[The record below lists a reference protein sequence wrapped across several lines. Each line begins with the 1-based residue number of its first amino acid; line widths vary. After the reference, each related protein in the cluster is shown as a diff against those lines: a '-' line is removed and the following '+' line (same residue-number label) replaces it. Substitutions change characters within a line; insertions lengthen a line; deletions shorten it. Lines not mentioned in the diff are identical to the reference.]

1 MGRLSLRARLLLV
14 ATCVLLIF
22 LGLMGL
28 VLDQAFR
35 RSVEEGVSERLRL
48 HIYGLLATAEES
60 NGSLYLPENLQEPDF
75 NRLGTGLYAVVFDG
89 SGTELWRSSSALDL
103 ALSETADSTL
113 RGNFSPGEPAF
124 GRIEAAGDIPLFFLA
139 YRVLWQGTG
148 ETVTPYTFVA
158 MQTLDTYR
166 SEVAGFRNNLWGWL
180 GGVVFVLIGVQ
191 AAVMSWGLAPLR
203 RLESD
208 LGQIE
213 AGEQDYLQ
221 GDYPVEIEGV
231 TRNLNVLL
239 ASERQQRE
247 KYRTTLADLAHSLKT
262 PLAILRGTAA
272 SMNGLPADPEKAVSE
287 LDSIRAT
294 VDEQVARMDEIVGY
308 QLGRGMTSSPTIIRR
323 SIDVRPLLDRLVA
336 AMRKVYS
343 NRDVELTVDAQEC
356 SFFGDE
362 RDLMEMLGNVVDN
375 ACKYCDHEVHIE
387 VTQPIARGKLRLVI
401 EDDGPGIPDKE
412 RELVMRRGERLDASA
427 PGQGIGLAVVAELVA
442 RYGGDWDIEDSALGG
457 ARFVINLP

>member
-1 MGRLSLRARLLLV
+1 MRRLSLRARLLLV

-35 RSVEEGVSERLRL
+35 QSAQEGVSERLQL
-48 HIYGLLATAEES
+48 QIYGLLATTEES
-60 NGSLYLPENLQEPDF
+60 DGSLYLPETLQEPDF
-75 NRLGTGLYAVVFDG
+75 NRLGTGLYAVVFG
-89 SGTELWRSSSALDL
+89 EAGAELWRSPSALDL
-103 ALSETADSTL
+103 ALPEMAKDTL
-113 RGNFSPGEPAF
+113 RRDFTPGQPVF
-124 GRIEAAGDIPLFFLA
+124 GRLDADTPLFFLA
-139 YRVLWQGTG
+139 YRVLWQGAG
-148 ETVTPYTFVA
+148 ETATPYTFVV

-180 GGVVFVLIGVQ
+180 AGVVFVLIGVQ
-191 AAVMSWGLAPLR
+191 AGVMSWGLAPLR

-208 LGQIE
+208 LQQIE
-213 AGEQDYLQ
+213 DGEQDYLQ
-221 GDYPVEIEGV
+221 GDYPAEIEGV

-262 PLAILRGTAA
+262 PLAILKGAAA
-272 SMNGLPADPEKAVSE
+272 SMNGLSTDPEKASSE
-287 LDSIRAT
+287 LGSIRAT

-323 SIDVRPLLDRLVA
+323 SIDVRPLLERLVA

-343 NRDVELTVDAQEC
+343 AQNIELTVDAKES

-362 RDLMEMLGNVVDN
+362 RDLMEMLGNVIDN
-375 ACKYCDHEVHIE
+375 ACKYCDQQVHIE
-387 VTQPIARGKLRLVI
+387 VTQPVARGKLRFVI
-401 EDDGPGIPDKE
+401 EDDGPGIPARE
-412 RELVMRRGERLDASA
+412 RELVVRRGERLDTSA

-442 RYGGDWDIEDSALGG
+442 RYGGDWDIEESALGG